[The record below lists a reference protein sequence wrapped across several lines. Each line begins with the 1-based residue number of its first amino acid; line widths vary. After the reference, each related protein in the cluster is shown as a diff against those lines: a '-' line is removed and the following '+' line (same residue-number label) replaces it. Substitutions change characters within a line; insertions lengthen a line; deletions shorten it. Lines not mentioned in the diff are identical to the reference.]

1 MHFTPPFHLL
11 SAANHSFWAVRFAP
25 KVQVF
30 CLATFLILFL
40 ATCQSGGENKT
51 AESAKTDS
59 AADNSPRLLSIMDG
73 KAVMSDSTFTSIPHY
88 GNPDYIIFY
97 CVRHAEKRTD
107 QGDNPGLSEEGKTRA
122 KQLGV
127 ILTEA
132 YIDRVF
138 STTYQRTIQ
147 TAETVR
153 RNTARPP
160 AAATFP
166 ADMQDVW
173 LDQILT
179 EGTNKRYL
187 VVGHSNTI
195 PQLLNRL
202 TGSTNYQNI
211 PDEEYG
217 RFYIAATK
225 GLGQTEVLEFRY

>member
-1 MHFTPPFHLL
+1 MHLPVIFRFNRLAVIHFTIAAAIMALL
-11 SAANHSFWAVRFAP
+11 VVS
-25 KVQVF
+25 
-30 CLATFLILFL
+30 
-40 ATCQSGGENKT
+40 CQSGGGDNKT
-51 AESAKTDS
+51 AEPAKADS
-59 AADNSPRLLSIMDG
+59 AADNSPKLLSIVDG
-73 KAVMSDSTFTSIPHY
+73 KAVMSDSTFTAIPHY

-107 QGDNPGLSEEGKTRA
+107 QGDNPDLSEEGKARA
-122 KQLGV
+122 KRLGV

-153 RNTARPP
+153 RNTAKPP

-166 ADMQDVW
+166 PNMQDVW
-173 LDQILT
+173 LDQVLS

-202 TGSTNYQNI
+202 KGDSTYQNI
-211 PDEEYG
+211 PDEDYS
-217 RFYIAATK
+217 RFYVAVTK